1 MDLAK
6 GYRLGDMERGN
17 RILSRIGHGPV
28 AAARDPELSLITLV
42 SLSHLLG
49 LPVPAIKRTYLFE
62 HGAPLLVDGRRRDA
76 DRLTP
81 RDPYAPGSRLTIVGR
96 HQTARPLSS
105 GYQDIVTATYNTRT
119 ATEPPLDLRASAAFS
134 QGAVAVDRVTASRQ
148 HHHPTLV
155 PGGVEPLTRCRGD
168 GFCALR

>member
-17 RILSRIGHGPV
+17 RILSGIGHGPV
-28 AAARDPELSLITLV
+28 AAARDPELSIVTLV
-42 SLSHLLG
+42 PLSHLLG

-119 ATEPPLDLRASAAFS
+119 ATVPPPSLGRRQLRRDLT
-134 QGAVAVDRVTASRQ
+134 GARRSI
-148 HHHPTLV
+148 
-155 PGGVEPLTRCRGD
+155 RGD
-168 GFCALR
+168 RDEICRRRPSAGSAGESHPLVEGGR

>member
-17 RILSRIGHGPV
+17 RILSGIGHGPV
-28 AAARDPELSLITLV
+28 AAARDPELSIVTLV
-42 SLSHLLG
+42 PLSHLLG

-119 ATEPPLDLRASAAFS
+119 ATVPPHSPGRRQLRRDLTPE
-134 QGAVAVDRVTASRQ
+134 RVS
-148 HHHPTLV
+148 V
-155 PGGVEPLTRCRGD
+155 PIGGGGMD
-168 GFCALR
+168 GWS